1 MYTQNKK
8 IFHIIGSNP
17 INFFDMTLEGLENST
32 KIRCSYIIKIFS
44 QKFYYFFKRK

>member
-17 INFFDMTLEGLENST
+17 INFFDMTLEGLEVLQKSDVVILSKFFT
-32 KIRCSYIIKIFS
+32 KILL
-44 QKFYYFFKRK
+44 FF

>member
-17 INFFDMTLEGLENST
+17 INFFDMTLEGLEILQKSDVVILSKFFHKNF
-32 KIRCSYIIKIFS
+32 IIF
-44 QKFYYFFKRK
+44 